1 MKSEPSE
8 PSSSGCGSNGGW
20 AGKRET
26 ASTPAAMYWSPSPA
40 AIAWKAM
47 RIAWSELEQK
57 RLTVTAG
64 T

>member
-1 MKSEPSE
+1 MRVERRL
-8 PSSSGCGSNGGW
+8 GGE
-20 AGKRET
+20 AET

-40 AIAWKAM
+40 TTAWKAI
-47 RIAWSELEQK
+47 RIACSELEQK